1 MSASQKAME
10 MNRFINDVKQCM
22 RPSDVRYKAFQSSPT
37 VCVCVCVCVCVRVF
51 SGVSMCSNTC
61 NTIRHGT
68 SALNGLI
75 K

>member
-37 VCVCVCVCVCVRVF
+37 VCVCVCVCVCACLFRCLYV
-51 SGVSMCSNTC
+51 
-61 NTIRHGT
+61 
-68 SALNGLI
+68 
-75 K
+75 